1 VPVDTVNRV
10 VPELIARGKYI
21 RPAIGIEVDDGINR
35 LAQKQLGVEGVIIL
49 KVAPGS
55 AAASAGLEGARRTA
69 DGGLA
74 PGDIITAVEDKAV
87 DSVGKLFSR
96 LDDFKVGD
104 TVRLTVLRE
113 GRTREVAVTLQA
125 GN

>member
-1 VPVDTVNRV
+1 
-10 VPELIARGKYI
+10 
-21 RPAIGIEVDDGINR
+21 
-35 LAQKQLGVEGVIIL
+35 VIIL